1 MKPLMIRLVM
11 FVFIVV
17 GTIVLSYI
25 GGAYMSGLLLIIF
38 MMLLL
43 WLVSL
48 QVKDSGIVDIFWGVG
63 FVVVNWYYFGL
74 GTDYEYNHIR
84 GIALSVMVTLWGLRL
99 AFHIGAR
106 NIGKPEDERYQNFRK
121 EAGDNYWWYSFFKV
135 FLLQGIIMWNLSSI
149 FWLTHNSNIL
159 TLGLFEY
166 IGIGFFV
173 IGFFFETVGDWQ
185 LQQFKKNSANK
196 GKIMNKGLWKYSR
209 HPNYFGEAV
218 IWWGFFLFAL
228 GTKGGWLYIFVP
240 IFMNFLLRF
249 LSGVPML
256 EENLLKS
263 KPGYKEYMRKTSAF
277 LPMLPRE

>member
-1 MKPLMIRLVM
+1 
-11 FVFIVV
+11 
-17 GTIVLSYI
+17 
-25 GGAYMSGLLLIIF
+25 
-38 MMLLL
+38 
-43 WLVSL
+43 
-48 QVKDSGIVDIFWGVG
+48 
-63 FVVVNWYYFGL
+63 VNWDYFGL
-74 GTDYEYNHIR
+74 GTDYEFNHIR

-121 EAGDNYWWYSFFKV
+121 EAGSSYWWYSFFKV

-149 FWLTHNSNIL
+149 FWLTHNSEIP

-173 IGFFFETVGDWQ
+173 VGFFFETLGDWQ
-185 LQQFKKNSANK
+185 LQQFKKNANNK
-196 GKIMNKGLWKYSR
+196 GKVMNKGLWKYTR

-263 KPGYKEYMRKTSAF
+263 KPKYKEYMRKTSA
-277 LPMLPRE
+277 LS